1 MNPGPVGTTPSTDW
15 TFQNRMNTSK
25 RSDTALHLPSESVGI
40 SSRAVLIGLICA
52 AGECL
57 IAPYNDYVIRG
68 VFLAGG
74 HFPVGPFFV
83 LTILVLIGNRILSA
97 VSPKLALS
105 PGELV
110 TIWCIMAAA
119 SGIPSTGMM
128 RSALRPLVAYQYFA
142 TPENDWEALFHQY
155 IPHWRVVRDE
165 NAIKSFHE
173 GISFGESIPWGAW
186 LIPLSV
192 WTLYV
197 FVLYFVVI
205 CLAVLL
211 RRQWVEIERC
221 TFPLVI
227 LPVEMAKTPLG
238 AKNSLFRN
246 KALWI
251 GFAVPVCIH
260 TLNGFHAFFP
270 AVPEFPVRF
279 NPHPYLT
286 ERPWSAL
293 KPLQLNLYSSMVGFS
308 YLLALEVS
316 FALWFFFLFFKLQCL
331 IGSILGF
338 QITKGP
344 GVQWNAYSFSASQ
357 EIGAC
362 LTFVIYTLFKAR
374 HHIRSMFVSA
384 FGKSD
389 DSDEAMPAGLT
400 IVGLVGGILLLAFLN
415 HLMGMSLG
423 FALLF
428 VLVLLGI
435 YIVLTWQVIHGGI
448 PFVNP
453 SYSAYYVL
461 FTTLGSARIN
471 PSTMTSLFMHP
482 ASLTRDLR
490 EIMMPYV
497 ANGLKA
503 ADEVKV
509 RRRGLLIGMAAAMV
523 IGTLVSYYSVLKVNY
538 APRGQATGGAGDMR
552 WLTSVL
558 GGAETGTDWTN
569 TGFMAFGSLFMMLL
583 MWLRRVFLW
592 WPLHPIG
599 YTMLSAWASLKLW
612 PSIFLGWMM
621 KYLLVRYGGL
631 RMYRDARP
639 IFLGLVLG
647 EMTCAGIWAI
657 IGMATGISTGYRIL
671 LS

>member
-1 MNPGPVGTTPSTDW
+1 
-15 TFQNRMNTSK
+15 MNTSK
-25 RSDTALHLPSESVGI
+25 RFDPYLDRTSKPVSV
-40 SSRAVLIGLICA
+40 SSRAVVIGLVCA

-57 IAPYNDYVIRG
+57 IAPYNDYVIRN

-83 LTILVLIGNRILSA
+83 LTFLVLVGNRILSA

-105 PGELV
+105 AGELV

-128 RSALRPLVAYQYFA
+128 RYAFRPLVAYEYFA
-142 TPENDWEALFHQY
+142 TPENDWKALFHQH
-155 IPHWRVVRDE
+155 IPDWRVVHDE
-165 NAIKSFHE
+165 NAIKFFYE
-173 GISFGESIPWGAW
+173 GISPDESIPWGAW
-186 LIPLSV
+186 LIPLFA

-205 CLAVLL
+205 CLSVLL

-221 TFPLVI
+221 SFPLVV
-227 LPVEMAKTPLG
+227 LPVEMANNPPG
-238 AKNSLFRN
+238 SRNSLFRN
-246 KALWI
+246 KTLWV
-251 GFAVPVCIH
+251 GLAVPVCIH
-260 TLNGFHAFFP
+260 TLNGLHAFFP
-270 AVPEFPVRF
+270 GVPEFPVRF

-286 ERPWSAL
+286 EKPWSAL
-293 KPLQLNLYSSMVGFS
+293 RPLQLNLYCSIVGFS
-308 YLLALEVS
+308 YLLPLEVS
-316 FALWFFFLFFKLQCL
+316 FSLWFFFLFFKLQCL
-331 IGSILGF
+331 IGSMLGF

-344 GVQWNAYSFSASQ
+344 GVQHNAYSFSASQ

-362 LTFVIYTLFKAR
+362 LTFVICTLFIAR
-374 HHIRSMFVSA
+374 HHIRSMLVSA
-384 FGKSD
+384 FRKSD
-389 DSDEAMPAGLT
+389 DANEAMPTGLT
-400 IVGLVGGILLLAFLN
+400 IIGLVVGILLLAFAN

-428 VLVLLGI
+428 VLVILGI

-453 SYSAYYVL
+453 SYSAHYVL

-482 ASLTRDLR
+482 VSLTRDLR

-509 RRRGLLIGMAAAMV
+509 RRRGLLIGMGAAMV
-523 IGTLVSYYSVLKVNY
+523 IGTLVSYYSVLNVSY
-538 APRGQATGGAGDMR
+538 AHRAPYTGGAGDMR

-558 GGAETGTDWTN
+558 VSAETGTDWTN
-569 TGFMAFGSLFMMLL
+569 TGFMVGGSTFMGLL
-583 MWLRRVFLW
+583 MWLRRIFVW

-599 YTMLSAWASLKLW
+599 YTMLSSWASFKLW
-612 PSIFLGWMM
+612 PSILLGWMM
-621 KYLLVRYGGL
+621 KFILVRYGGL
-631 RMYRDARP
+631 RMYRSARP

-647 EMTCAGIWAI
+647 EMICAGIWAI
-657 IGMATGISTGYRIL
+657 VGMGTGVSTGYRIL